1 MLLFVGGDGP
11 KRLAL
16 EEMREKQ
23 QVNKNDFLFKVYI
36 FKRNMNIIV
45 FFLVA

>member
-1 MLLFVGGDGP
+1 MNNKCLLFVGGDGP

-23 QVNKNDFLFKVYI
+23 QVNKMI
-36 FKRNMNIIV
+36 FCSKFMLLKEI
-45 FFLVA
+45 